1 MSKMDIVEL
10 RLRRTVAL
18 IIDWYI
24 TNMLASIPITFFLR
38 KDSQFKP
45 EMFELNAYGFN
56 TALIVCLI
64 AITIGILYYV
74 FIPLYIWKVRLQV
87 RRFVKSKLLIMIIKM
102 SL

>member
-18 IIDWYI
+18 MIDWYI

-45 EMFELNAYGFN
+45 EMFELTSYGFN

-64 AITIGILYYV
+64 AITISG
-74 FIPLYIWKVRLQV
+74 KDRLQV
-87 RRFVKSKLLIMIIKM
+87 RRFVKSRLLIMIIKM
-102 SL
+102 

>member
-1 MSKMDIVEL
+1 
-10 RLRRTVAL
+10 
-18 IIDWYI
+18 
-24 TNMLASIPITFFLR
+24 
-38 KDSQFKP
+38 
-45 EMFELNAYGFN
+45 MFELTAYGFN

-74 FIPLYIWKVRLQV
+74 LIPLYIWKGQTQV

>member
-38 KDSQFKP
+38 K
-45 EMFELNAYGFN
+45 A
-56 TALIVCLI
+56 
-64 AITIGILYYV
+64 
-74 FIPLYIWKVRLQV
+74 PLLQMGG
-87 RRFVKSKLLIMIIKM
+87 K
-102 SL
+102 

>member
-38 KDSQFKP
+38 KNSQFKP
-45 EMFELNAYGFN
+45 EMFEL
-56 TALIVCLI
+56 LMVSIQLL
-64 AITIGILYYV
+64 LYV
-74 FIPLYIWKVRLQV
+74 
-87 RRFVKSKLLIMIIKM
+87 
-102 SL
+102 

>member
-64 AITIGILYYV
+64 AITIGY
-74 FIPLYIWKVRLQV
+74 FIMYSFLFISGKVRLQV

>member
-45 EMFELNAYGFN
+45 EMFELTAYGFN
-56 TALIVCLI
+56 KALIVCLI

-74 FIPLYIWKVRLQV
+74 FIISFCIPLEVLLYSKV
-87 RRFVKSKLLIMIIKM
+87 S
-102 SL
+102 

>member
-45 EMFELNAYGFN
+45 EMFELTAYGLN

-64 AITIGILYYV
+64 AITIGVLYYV
-74 FIPLYIWKVRLQV
+74 FIFISGKDRLQV
-87 RRFVKSKLLIMIIKM
+87 RRYVRSKSLIMIIKM
-102 SL
+102 

>member
-45 EMFELNAYGFN
+45 EMFELTSYGLN
-56 TALIVCLI
+56 TALIVCII
-64 AITIGILYYV
+64 AITIGVLYYV
-74 FIPLYIWKVRLQV
+74 FIPLYIWKG
-87 RRFVKSKLLIMIIKM
+87 
-102 SL
+102 